1 MCGKWLNKTIAPVL
15 LAIFLLVM
23 LIPVPASALGLGIS
37 PSKLTITARPGGVVK
52 ETLYVMNTTQEESQ
66 FQIYTDEQYQAW
78 IRIKPD
84 QFILAPDANKTVEIT
99 ASPPHF
105 ASGIH
110 DMNVYVISTSPGS
123 GFHLGAGIKVPTRI
137 NIEGFSISIIIL
149 FIETALIVLLSF
161 LLIRRRTNY
170 QRNAK

>member
-1 MCGKWLNKTIAPVL
+1 MCSRWLNRIIATVL

-66 FQIYTDEQYQAW
+66 FQIYTDEQYRDW
-78 IRIKPD
+78 IRIEPER
-84 QFILAPDANKTVEIT
+84 FILAPDAHKSVEIT

-110 DMNVYVISTSPGS
+110 DMHVYIVSMAPES
-123 GFHLGAGIKVPTRI
+123 GFHLGAGIRVPTQI
-137 NIEGFSISIIIL
+137 NVEGFSISIIL
-149 FIETALIVLLSF
+149 LVIETSLIVFLSF
-161 LLIRRRTNY
+161 LLVRRRINY
-170 QRNAK
+170 QRTIK